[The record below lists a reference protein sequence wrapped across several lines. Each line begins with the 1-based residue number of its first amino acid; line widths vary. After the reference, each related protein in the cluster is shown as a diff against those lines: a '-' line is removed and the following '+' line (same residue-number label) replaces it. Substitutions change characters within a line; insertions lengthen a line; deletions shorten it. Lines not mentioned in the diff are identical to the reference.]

1 MQDLDVTKTEV
12 AWSSLAGKVY
22 VPHSEEEY
30 RRLVALLD
38 CFIDKVGEDE
48 SHPLASLMEVVG
60 VLIEKYDDEHVP
72 SVADGLS
79 IDTINKN

>member
-1 MQDLDVTKTEV
+1 MQDLDVTRTEA
-12 AWSSLAGKVY
+12 AWSSLANKVY

-38 CFIDKVGEDE
+38 SFIDEVGEDE

-60 VLIEKYDDEHVP
+60 VLIEKYEDEHLP
-72 SVADGLS
+72 ALADGLPT
-79 IDTINKN
+79 DVGE